1 MTNASAPS
9 AALVHAIPGRARL
22 RLVPSPSSDAELE
35 LLTRAL
41 AAIPG
46 VEEVRCAPRTGSLL
60 LLHGGELQPIL
71 AQVEALGL
79 LSLKPVTLHAP
90 MTRVKQAIDTLDERI
105 AEETHHATSL
115 GGLGV
120 VFMVG
125 AAIYQVSTGK
135 ALAAGTT
142 LIKDALAIMDWVSR
156 REPKM
161 SPRRDSVVSE
171 P

>member
-1 MTNASAPS
+1 MANASAPD

-22 RLVPSPSSDAELE
+22 RLVPCPSSDAELE
-35 LLTRAL
+35 QLTHAL
-41 AAIPG
+41 ATIPG
-46 VEEVRCAPRTGSLL
+46 VEEVRCATRTGSLL

-71 AQVEALGL
+71 DQAEARGL
-79 LSLKPVTLHAP
+79 LTPRQVPLHAP
-90 MTRVKQAIDTLDERI
+90 MTRVKRAIETLDERI
-105 AEETHHATSL
+105 ADETHHATSL

-142 LIKDALAIMDWVSR
+142 LLKDALAIMDWVSR

-161 SPRRDSVVSE
+161 SPRRGAAVSE